1 MVRDRPSLN
10 SFEIT
15 SFPADSQGLTFS
27 IRILVRTTQREGLS
41 DVLYAVLAGVP
52 LKPVDVPIGIQSE
65 TSDKQIKVTYAS
77 PEPDNNGSSITSYEL
92 QMDDGFSGDFFT
104 LVGYVTN
111 SKLTTFTATENIF
124 KGR

>member
-1 MVRDRPSLN
+1 M
-10 SFEIT
+10 
-15 SFPADSQGLTFS
+15 
-27 IRILVRTTQREGLS
+27 RTTQREGLS

-52 LKPVDVPIGIQSE
+52 LKPVDEPIGIQSE